1 MIAPHFQTLA
11 LPHECTST
19 ASNLLDRVD
28 LLRLEATQ
36 KLQQSQRGEKGQFL
50 TPSSVA
56 SLMAG
61 MFEFNCQDISLLDA
75 GAGIGSLLA
84 AVVCELCQ
92 RPNKPRSLHVTAY
105 EIDIILIQYLK
116 QTLELCRIECQRARI
131 CFTSEIRE
139 LDFIQDSADMLQ
151 PNLFTRSVKRE
162 FTNAIINPP
171 YAKIDAKSEVRTL
184 LRSIGVET
192 SNLYAGFTVAA
203 AHLLKPNG
211 ELVSITPRSFC
222 NGLYFRDFRQV
233 FLQMMALRQIHI
245 FESRQEIFRDDAV
258 LQETIIM
265 RATKQIEKPDTVLI
279 TSSNIAEDDLI
290 LSHNLRYADVVNPK
304 DFDQFIRILP
314 DRVSQQVVEQMAQF
328 TCTLEK
334 LGLTVSTGKVVDFRV
349 SSDLRLELENDTVPL
364 IYPAHFSAGGVE
376 YPTETRKHQALAV
389 TEKTAAQLVPNEH
402 YVLTKRF
409 SSKEEKK
416 RIVAVVWDANK
427 INSSSV
433 GFENHLNYFHQQGRG
448 LDLTLARGLTVYLNS
463 SLVDAFFRLFN
474 GHTQVNATDLRN
486 LKYPNLEQL
495 LLLGAQIGEI
505 FPTQREIDQLVE
517 RQLLKPTNPLENSP
531 MTIKNRIDE
540 SLEILAALGFPKGQ
554 LNERSALTLL
564 ALLDLKPKDAWESA
578 KSPLRGITPIMEFME
593 QQYGKNYAANTREAV
608 RRQTVHQFLDAG
620 LIVVNPDSPERPV
633 NSPKTAYQIE
643 DSALELLRT
652 YDSSDWEK
660 NVRTYIA
667 SVETLKKRYAQ
678 EREMARIPIIIE
690 GEVKTLSPGGHNV
703 LIAKIISEFAARFT
717 PGGRLLYVGDTD
729 EKFAC
734 FNEASL
740 TALGVTIDAH
750 GKMPDVIIHFTEKNW
765 LVLIEAVTS
774 HGPINPKRKTELKNL
789 FRSSTVPLVMV
800 TAFLSRKAMAEYL
813 SDISWETDVWVAED
827 ATHLVHFNGENL
839 LQAYSK
845 NENICES
852 E

>member
-245 FESRQEIFRDDAV
+245 FESR
-258 LQETIIM
+258 
-265 RATKQIEKPDTVLI
+265 
-279 TSSNIAEDDLI
+279 
-290 LSHNLRYADVVNPK
+290 
-304 DFDQFIRILP
+304 
-314 DRVSQQVVEQMAQF
+314 
-328 TCTLEK
+328 
-334 LGLTVSTGKVVDFRV
+334 
-349 SSDLRLELENDTVPL
+349 
-364 IYPAHFSAGGVE
+364 
-376 YPTETRKHQALAV
+376 
-389 TEKTAAQLVPNEH
+389 
-402 YVLTKRF
+402 
-409 SSKEEKK
+409 
-416 RIVAVVWDANK
+416 
-427 INSSSV
+427 
-433 GFENHLNYFHQQGRG
+433 
-448 LDLTLARGLTVYLNS
+448 
-463 SLVDAFFRLFN
+463 
-474 GHTQVNATDLRN
+474 
-486 LKYPNLEQL
+486 
-495 LLLGAQIGEI
+495 
-505 FPTQREIDQLVE
+505 
-517 RQLLKPTNPLENSP
+517 
-531 MTIKNRIDE
+531 
-540 SLEILAALGFPKGQ
+540 
-554 LNERSALTLL
+554 
-564 ALLDLKPKDAWESA
+564 
-578 KSPLRGITPIMEFME
+578 
-593 QQYGKNYAANTREAV
+593 
-608 RRQTVHQFLDAG
+608 
-620 LIVVNPDSPERPV
+620 
-633 NSPKTAYQIE
+633 
-643 DSALELLRT
+643 
-652 YDSSDWEK
+652 
-660 NVRTYIA
+660 
-667 SVETLKKRYAQ
+667 
-678 EREMARIPIIIE
+678 
-690 GEVKTLSPGGHNV
+690 
-703 LIAKIISEFAARFT
+703 
-717 PGGRLLYVGDTD
+717 
-729 EKFAC
+729 
-734 FNEASL
+734 
-740 TALGVTIDAH
+740 
-750 GKMPDVIIHFTEKNW
+750 
-765 LVLIEAVTS
+765 
-774 HGPINPKRKTELKNL
+774 
-789 FRSSTVPLVMV
+789 
-800 TAFLSRKAMAEYL
+800 
-813 SDISWETDVWVAED
+813 
-827 ATHLVHFNGENL
+827 
-839 LQAYSK
+839 
-845 NENICES
+845 
-852 E
+852 